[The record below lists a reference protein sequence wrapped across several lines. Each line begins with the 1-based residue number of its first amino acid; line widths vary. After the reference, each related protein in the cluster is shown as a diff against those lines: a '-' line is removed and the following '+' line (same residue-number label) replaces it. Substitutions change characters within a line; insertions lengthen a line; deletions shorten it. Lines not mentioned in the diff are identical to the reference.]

1 MKTLFEEAIEG
12 VNELIKIRMQM
23 GTYYIQLEKSKES
36 TAMQFKIKNYIKWLD
51 TLKDLKGK
59 NTQVKNQAE
68 IKALKLSPSLE
79 TKLIELFENGEI
91 TDIDIAKNDLTNLER
106 LVEIP
111 DNLTSST
118 ISASDGDDG
127 DGVNK
132 LTPTLDGKSK
142 SKKLVLIKPKKKT
155 GKDIGSE
162 GASDAG
168 ASDAGA
174 SDAGA
179 SSTTNSIVK
188 IDTSTIEAVPKIL
201 ADIKRPTDPIGA
213 AAYDLRFVHGI
224 GEKNAEKMAHEGI
237 TLELLMEDWNNWITK
252 NSENVVLMY
261 SKMPIPTSYGK
272 RQWEIMDDGRRYG
285 IQRAELESRLKS
297 ETKYLHKL
305 LPTQLLGLKY
315 FHDMSQKIPREEMQ
329 KIEIILKKVAQRMN
343 PDIKVMVC
351 GSYRRGR
358 ARSGDIDCLITHPD
372 IKTKDDL
379 ENSQTNILSKFVK
392 VLTDV
397 KFIIDH
403 LTDFGKS
410 KYMGF
415 CMINQQ
421 CNQKNIAHR
430 IDIKFIPYNSF
441 GSAILYFTGSKT
453 FNTIMRTFAISKGYK
468 LNEYGLVRNNDGEF
482 IPCPEEIDP
491 FNILGYPYKKPE
503 DRDI

>member
-155 GKDIGSE
+155 GKDTGSE
-162 GASDAG
+162 GASDAGASDAG

-201 ADIKRPTDPIGA
+201 ADIKRP
-213 AAYDLRFVHGI
+213 
-224 GEKNAEKMAHEGI
+224 
-237 TLELLMEDWNNWITK
+237 
-252 NSENVVLMY
+252 
-261 SKMPIPTSYGK
+261 
-272 RQWEIMDDGRRYG
+272 
-285 IQRAELESRLKS
+285 
-297 ETKYLHKL
+297 
-305 LPTQLLGLKY
+305 
-315 FHDMSQKIPREEMQ
+315 
-329 KIEIILKKVAQRMN
+329 
-343 PDIKVMVC
+343 
-351 GSYRRGR
+351 RG
-358 ARSGDIDCLITHPD
+358 DYT
-372 IKTKDDL
+372 
-379 ENSQTNILSKFVK
+379 
-392 VLTDV
+392 
-397 KFIIDH
+397 
-403 LTDFGKS
+403 
-410 KYMGF
+410 
-415 CMINQQ
+415 
-421 CNQKNIAHR
+421 
-430 IDIKFIPYNSF
+430 
-441 GSAILYFTGSKT
+441 
-453 FNTIMRTFAISKGYK
+453 
-468 LNEYGLVRNNDGEF
+468 
-482 IPCPEEIDP
+482 
-491 FNILGYPYKKPE
+491 
-503 DRDI
+503 